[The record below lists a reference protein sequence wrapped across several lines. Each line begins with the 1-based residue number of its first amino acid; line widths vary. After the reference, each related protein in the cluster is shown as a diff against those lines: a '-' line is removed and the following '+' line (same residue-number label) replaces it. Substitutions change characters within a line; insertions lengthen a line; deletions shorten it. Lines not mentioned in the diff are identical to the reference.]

1 MRRIVASGVLLAAL
15 ALPLLASAQSTPTP
29 SGSGMQSDSM
39 MGNASAVIGEVT
51 PIEIG
56 QSVSGELTD
65 AAPAAFFSFTGTAGQ
80 SVSII
85 HVSEDFDSY
94 LVLLDSEENVLAA
107 NDDGAGDLDSLITFT
122 LPSDG
127 TYIIRADSYGNYN
140 GVMVSTGA
148 FTLTLNAVERD
159 VIEYGQVI
167 DGELTASMPAA
178 TFVFT
183 GSAGDSITIRQESNA
198 FDSYLTLNDPDGFEL
213 AYNDDGAGNLN
224 SLIGP
229 LTLPVTGEYTITA
242 TSLSRSDVGAFTLTL
257 SRVQIQPAAIGETVT
272 GSIDSAGAQAFVSF
286 EGAIGDVISV
296 SVDSEIDTNLTLND
310 PNNYFLISDEDGGS
324 GVNPEISG
332 YVLGQTG
339 TYTLVIGSAVG
350 DVGEF
355 SLKITREALPSLNEG
370 DQVLS
375 FTSATTTRSIS
386 YTAEAGESVVVTFTA
401 RSGVAS
407 PSVDITQAGMSLAY
421 GSASS
426 VSSFSMAFTVPESGD
441 LVLSVSEY
449 SYTDASLIVSIAPAG
464 E

>member
-1 MRRIVASGVLLAAL
+1 
-15 ALPLLASAQSTPTP
+15 
-29 SGSGMQSDSM
+29 
-39 MGNASAVIGEVT
+39 
-51 PIEIG
+51 
-56 QSVSGELTD
+56 
-65 AAPAAFFSFTGTAGQ
+65 
-80 SVSII
+80 VSII

-386 YTAEAGESVVVTFTA
+386 
-401 RSGVAS
+401 
-407 PSVDITQAGMSLAY
+407 
-421 GSASS
+421 
-426 VSSFSMAFTVPESGD
+426 
-441 LVLSVSEY
+441 
-449 SYTDASLIVSIAPAG
+449 
-464 E
+464 